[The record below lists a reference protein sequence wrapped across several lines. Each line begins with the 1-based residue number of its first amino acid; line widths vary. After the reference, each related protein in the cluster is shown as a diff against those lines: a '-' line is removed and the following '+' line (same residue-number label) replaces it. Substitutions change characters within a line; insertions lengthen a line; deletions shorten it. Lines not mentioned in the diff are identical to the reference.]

1 LFYPQELASKLL
13 SRANTL
19 ITKFCGYL
27 VFDFIGS
34 PIHPPLGA
42 LAYLAFP
49 DASLGVPASSA
60 HASLP
65 LYHPSVASSA
75 SKLQLLDQL
84 RQVEDLE
91 DSSLL
96 LVVV

>member
-1 LFYPQELASKLL
+1 VEVVVEAVAMGLAAVAPYSLDT
-13 SRANTL
+13 S
-19 ITKFCGYL
+19 
-27 VFDFIGS
+27 
-34 PIHPPLGA
+34 A

-49 DASLGVPASSA
+49 DTSLGIPASSA

-65 LYHPSVASSA
+65 LYQPSVASSA
-75 SKLQLLDQL
+75 SKLQLLDQFQ
-84 RQVEDLE
+84 RVEDLE